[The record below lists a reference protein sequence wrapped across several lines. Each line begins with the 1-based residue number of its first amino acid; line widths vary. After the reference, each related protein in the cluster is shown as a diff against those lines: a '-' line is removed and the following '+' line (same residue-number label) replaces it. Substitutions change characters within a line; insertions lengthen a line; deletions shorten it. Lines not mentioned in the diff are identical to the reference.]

1 MHVAKA
7 MPHWPDPG
15 GIAVLITSA
24 LENRTQPKVFSKVLC
39 ELGASQLYQELDVGS
54 GVASFG

>member
-1 MHVAKA
+1 